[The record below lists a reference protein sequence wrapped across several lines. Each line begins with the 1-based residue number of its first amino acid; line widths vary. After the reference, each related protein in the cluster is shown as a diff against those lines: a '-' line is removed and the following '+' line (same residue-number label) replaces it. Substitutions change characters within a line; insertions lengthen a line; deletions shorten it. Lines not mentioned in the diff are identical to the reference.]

1 MGWCR
6 QFMACQRIP
15 YLMPLSTA
23 TESEI
28 LIPPLKFAEIGLKCL
43 RSLTRK
49 QRPLLKKTLTN
60 VQGTIVFSA
69 CAINTIFWVTPLVVF
84 AIFKLLVP
92 VTGFRELMTRW
103 IMAMGENWVS
113 CNAAL
118 FGLANSTRWEVR
130 GLEDLKIDDW
140 YLVIANHQT
149 WTDIIALQTVLN
161 RRIPFLKFFIK
172 QELIWFPFLGIAW
185 WGLDM
190 PFMKRYSKSYLA
202 KNPHKKGKDLEAT
215 RKACE
220 KFRYTPT
227 SVINFIEGTRFTL
240 EKKVKR
246 ASPFENLL
254 PPRAGGLALALD
266 SMGSMFNAILDITIV
281 YPDGAPGFWAM
292 CCGKFDHII
301 IEIRTRPVESWMM
314 EGDYINDREFR
325 REFHQWLTQIW
336 QEKDEKI
343 SAIRQAAH

>member
-1 MGWCR
+1 
-6 QFMACQRIP
+6 MACQRIP

-43 RSLTRK
+43 RGLTRK

-69 CAINTIFWVTPLVVF
+69 CTINTIFWVTPLVVF

-92 VTGFRELMTRW
+92 VTGFGRLMTRW

-336 QEKDEKI
+336 QEKDQKI

>member
-1 MGWCR
+1 
-6 QFMACQRIP
+6 MACQRIP

-43 RSLTRK
+43 RGLTRK

-140 YLVIANHQT
+140 YLVIANHQA

-227 SVINFIEGTRFTL
+227 SVINFIEGTRFTS

-254 PPRAGGLALALD
+254 SPRAGGLALALD

-281 YPDGAPGFWAM
+281 YPNGAPGFWAM

>member
-1 MGWCR
+1 M
-6 QFMACQRIP
+6 
-15 YLMPLSTA
+15 
-23 TESEI
+23 
-28 LIPPLKFAEIGLKCL
+28 
-43 RSLTRK
+43 
-49 QRPLLKKTLTN
+49 LKKTLTN

-130 GLEDLKIDDW
+130 GLEDLKIEDW
-140 YLVIANHQT
+140 YLIIANHQT

-240 EKKVKR
+240 EKKVNR

-301 IEIRTRPVESWMM
+301 IEIRTRPVESWMT

>member
-1 MGWCR
+1 
-6 QFMACQRIP
+6 MACQRIP

-140 YLVIANHQT
+140 YLVIANHQA

-240 EKKVKR
+240 EKKVNR

-301 IEIRTRPVESWMM
+301 IEIRTRPVESWMT

>member
-1 MGWCR
+1 M
-6 QFMACQRIP
+6 
-15 YLMPLSTA
+15 
-23 TESEI
+23 
-28 LIPPLKFAEIGLKCL
+28 
-43 RSLTRK
+43 
-49 QRPLLKKTLTN
+49 LKKTLTN

-69 CAINTIFWVTPLVVF
+69 CTINTIFWVTPLMVF

-92 VTGFRELMTRW
+92 VTGFRGLMTHW

>member
-1 MGWCR
+1 M
-6 QFMACQRIP
+6 
-15 YLMPLSTA
+15 
-23 TESEI
+23 
-28 LIPPLKFAEIGLKCL
+28 
-43 RSLTRK
+43 
-49 QRPLLKKTLTN
+49 LKKTLTN
-60 VQGTIVFSA
+60 VQGTIVFGA
-69 CAINTIFWVTPLVVF
+69 CTINTIFWVTPLMVF
-84 AIFKLLVP
+84 AMFKLLVP
-92 VTGFRELMTRW
+92 VTGFRGLMTHW

-336 QEKDEKI
+336 EEKDEKI